1 MKHPRGK
8 LSSHEIPPGEI
19 SVFGY
24 LMGPQNKK
32 PITFLKIVTSYETPR
47 GKRHYKVLT
56 KCFYKKFL
64 CLQVSLEALQET
76 LEENSNLVFAVI

>member
-32 PITFLKIVTSYETPR
+32 PITFLKTVTSYETPR
-47 GKRHYKVLT
+47 GKLHYKVLT
-56 KCFYKKFL
+56 KCFVKFPL
-64 CLQVSLEALQET
+64 FTGFFRSLTGNFRRKL
-76 LEENSNLVFAVI
+76 